1 MQAVSSLSERSGA
14 TTAELLLNALVR
26 HGHSHF
32 TGVPCS
38 LLKGLFRLLEEPDC
52 PATYIPAPREDS
64 ALGVAS
70 GLAVAGASPVV
81 LMQNSGL
88 GYSLNVLTSF
98 NLIYDVH
105 LPIVV
110 SWRGHGGNDAVEHDV
125 IGRELTRLLDVFG
138 LPWTVRTTNGPR
150 TRSRRSSSSTT
161 PAAAPPYSSSGKG
174 CEPCWTSVTPSAR
187 CWSANRPP

>member
-1 MQAVSSLSERSGA
+1 MAHKPSSTPKSGTDVA
-14 TTAELLLNALVR
+14 KTLLDAFVAR
-26 HGHSHF
+26 GHTHF

-38 LLKGLFRLLEEPDC
+38 LLKGFFRLLEQPGS
-52 PATYIPAPREDS
+52 PAVYLPAPREDS

-70 GLAVAGASPVV
+70 GLAVAGAHPVV

-105 LPIVV
+105 LPLVV
-110 SWRGHGGNDAVEHDV
+110 SWRGHDGNDAVEHDV

-138 LPWTVRTTNGPR
+138 LPWTVLDNDRPEDSVEAFLKQYDSG
-150 TRSRRSSSSTT
+150 RSTAVLIVRE
-161 PAAAPPYSSSGKG
+161 GI
-174 CEPCWTSVTPSAR
+174 
-187 CWSANRPP
+187 